1 MHAIRTYRGI
11 LSGWQIIAVR
21 NTPEDARRFRDLL
34 RRIRPHQIHHTT
46 AGGI

>member
-11 LSGWQIIAVR
+11 VSGWQIIAVR

-34 RRIRPHQIHHTT
+34 R
-46 AGGI
+46 